1 MEYSEESERKID
13 GPAPEAPLH
22 FYHFLE
28 EDRGPVD
35 GKYVI
40 VRKKDGEEL
49 FATLPRRRAEL
60 HTDIIDILES
70 ELGEKV
76 TCIGGGYFEK
86 TDPARDADKEW
97 AVQGKSSD
105 FGVEPDRKR
114 TAALVQAQFPELTI
128 RF

>member
-1 MEYSEESERKID
+1 MEYTEEPEKKIEEK
-13 GPAPEAPLH
+13 APEVALK

-28 EDRGPVD
+28 EDEGPVD

-40 VRKKDGEEL
+40 VRKRDGEEM

-76 TCIGGGYFEK
+76 TAIGGGYFEK
-86 TDPARDADKEW
+86 VDPAKESDKEW

-105 FGVEPDRKR
+105 FGVEENRKR
-114 TAALVQAQFPELTI
+114 TAALLQAQFPQI
-128 RF
+128 IVRS

>member
-1 MEYSEESERKID
+1 MQFHEEKEVKQESKEA
-13 GPAPEAPLH
+13 APELS

-28 EDRGPVD
+28 EDEGPVD

-40 VRKKDGEEL
+40 ARKKDGEEL

-76 TCIGGGYFEK
+76 TCLGGGYFEK
-86 TDPARDADKEW
+86 LDPSEERDVQW
-97 AVQGKSSD
+97 AIQGKSKEL
-105 FGVEPDRKR
+105 GPDENRKR
-114 TAALVQAQFPELTI
+114 TAALVQAQFPNLII
-128 RF
+128 RS